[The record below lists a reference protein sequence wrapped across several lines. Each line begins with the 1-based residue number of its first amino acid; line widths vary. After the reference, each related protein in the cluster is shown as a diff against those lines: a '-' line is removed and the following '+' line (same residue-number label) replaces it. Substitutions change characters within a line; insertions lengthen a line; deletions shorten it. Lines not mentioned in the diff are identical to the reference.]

1 MKQGEAPEK
10 KRTPKKARPTGKPGR
25 ANSVVTAQRIDAF
38 VQGMTSGANVTQTE
52 AAIAAGYA
60 PRNAHVTAS
69 RLMKNPLV
77 QERIREAQAR
87 RAAACDM
94 SADELTRF
102 LVSMA
107 RGEVLAVVGLHEGIP
122 VEGPPKHADRLKS
135 ADMLLKLTG
144 AYPDT
149 RHKVEVSSV
158 PATSEQLEAALEQ
171 AKRIEAMKAKLLK

>member
-1 MKQGEAPEK
+1 MRRSEAPAK
-10 KRTPKKARPTGKPGR
+10 TRGSAKSRPTGKRGR
-25 ANSVVTAQRIDAF
+25 ADTMTSALRIDAF
-38 VQGMTSGANVTQTE
+38 VQKMTSGDNVTQTE

-69 RLMKNPLV
+69 RLMKDPLV

-87 RAAACDM
+87 RRAACDM

-122 VEGPPKHADRLKS
+122 IEGSPKHADRLKS

-144 AYPDT
+144 AYPDQK
-149 RHKVEVSSV
+149 HKVEVSAV